1 MAQTLQNVLY
11 LLTPGLSL
19 RRDGLALRVEHEK
32 QLKLS
37 LPVHNLESVFV
48 FGADIYVSPAAM
60 RLCWEHGASV
70 CFFTDWGRLEARVE
84 GVPQGSMLLRRAQH
98 AASLSPARTS
108 ALARAFVAG
117 KLHNTRWLL
126 SRSARDAAED
136 GDRDALRNAAD
147 SHAHL
152 LRELGRTPDDLDVIR
167 GVEGRAAA
175 LHFEV
180 FSRHLRPAL
189 RASFPFE
196 GRNRRPPRDAIN
208 AILSFLYAL
217 LRHDCV
223 SALTAVGLDPF
234 AGYLHADRAGR
245 ESLALDLMEEFR
257 PWVERLALT
266 LVNRGELKATQ
277 FVERDGGTVEL
288 GETVRKAVVAAYQQ
302 RKAEEAAHPL
312 YQEKVRHGQLVFIQ
326 ARLLARAL
334 RSDVDYTPQL
344 FA

>member
-1 MAQTLQNVLY
+1 VQTLQNVLY

-19 RRDGLALRVEHEK
+19 RRDGLALRIEHDH

-60 RLCWEHGASV
+60 RLCWENGANV

-98 AASLSPARTS
+98 AAAASPTRSA
-108 ALARAFVAG
+108 ALARTFVAG

-126 SRSARDAAED
+126 SRSARDAATDE
-136 GDRDALRNAAD
+136 DRDALRAAAEA
-147 SHAHL
+147 HAYL

-180 FSRHLRPAL
+180 FQHHLRPAL
-189 RASFPFE
+189 RPRFPFD
-196 GRNRRPPRDAIN
+196 GRNRRPPRDALN
-208 AILSFLYAL
+208 ALLSFLYAL

-234 AGYLHADRAGR
+234 AGYLHADRPGR

-257 PWVERLALT
+257 PWAERLGLT
-266 LVNRGELKATQ
+266 LLNRGEIGAGQ
-277 FVERDGGTVEL
+277 FEERDGGTVEL
-288 GETVRKAVVAAYQQ
+288 GETTRKALVAAYQQ
-302 RKAEEAAHPL
+302 RKQEEAVHPL
-312 YQEKVRHGQLVFIQ
+312 YREKVRHGQLVFIQ

-334 RSDVDYTPQL
+334 RSDVDYTPHL

>member
-1 MAQTLQNVLY
+1 MAQALQNTLY
-11 LLTPGLSL
+11 LLTPGLSV
-19 RRDGLALRVEHEK
+19 RRDGLALRIEHEK

-48 FGADIYVSPAAM
+48 FGADIYVSPSAM

-98 AASLSPARTS
+98 AAAASPARSS

-126 SRSARDAAED
+126 SRSARDAADEED
-136 GDRDALRNAAD
+136 RNPLRTVAEV
-147 SHAHL
+147 HAHL

-167 GVEGRAAA
+167 GLEGRAAA

-180 FSRHLRPAL
+180 FGRHLRPSL
-189 RASFPFE
+189 RTSFPFD
-196 GRNRRPPRDAIN
+196 GRSRRPPRDALN
-208 AILSFLYAL
+208 CLLSFLYAL

-234 AGYLHADRAGR
+234 AGYLHADRSGR

-257 PWVERLALT
+257 PWVERLAVT
-266 LVNRGELKATQ
+266 LVNRGELKIGQ
-277 FVERDGGTVEL
+277 FVARDGGAIEL
-288 GETVRKAVVAAYQQ
+288 SESSRKILVSAYQQ
-302 RKAEEAAHPL
+302 RKTEEVTHPL
-312 YQEKVRHGQLVFIQ
+312 FQEKVRHGQFIFIQ

-334 RSDVDYTPQL
+334 RHEIDYTPHL
-344 FA
+344 FT

>member
-1 MAQTLQNVLY
+1 MPQTLQNVLY
-11 LLTPGLSL
+11 LFTPGLSL
-19 RRDGLALRVEHEK
+19 RRDGLALRIEHEK

-48 FGADIYVSPAAM
+48 FGADIYVSPSAM

-84 GVPQGSMLLRRAQH
+84 GVPQGSMLLRRRQH
-98 AASLSPARTS
+98 AAAADPARS
-108 ALARAFVAG
+108 AALARAFVAG
-117 KLHNTRWLL
+117 KLHNTRWLI
-126 SRSARDAAED
+126 SRSARDAAD
-136 GDRDALRNAAD
+136 AAD
-147 SHAHL
+147 AGLLRTAADAHAHL
-152 LRELGRTPDDLDVIR
+152 LRELARTPDDLDVIR

-189 RASFPFE
+189 RDSFPFE

-208 AILSFLYAL
+208 ALLSFLYAL

-234 AGYLHADRAGR
+234 VGYLHADRSGR

-257 PWVERLALT
+257 PWTDRLALT
-266 LVNRGELKATQ
+266 LLNRGELKAGQ
-277 FVERDGGTVEL
+277 FLSRDGGTVEL
-288 GETVRKAVVAAYQQ
+288 GEPLRKTLVAAFQQ
-302 RKAEEAAHPL
+302 RKADEVTHPL
-312 YQEKVRHGQLVFIQ
+312 FQEKVRHGQLVFIQ
-326 ARLLARAL
+326 ARLLARAV
-334 RSDVDYTPQL
+334 RSGDDYTPHL
-344 FA
+344 FN